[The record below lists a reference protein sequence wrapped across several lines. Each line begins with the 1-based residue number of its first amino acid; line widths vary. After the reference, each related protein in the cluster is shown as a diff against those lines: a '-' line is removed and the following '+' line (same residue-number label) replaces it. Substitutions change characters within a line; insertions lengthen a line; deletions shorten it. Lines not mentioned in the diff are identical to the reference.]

1 ANEYY
6 YGEEI
11 KQQTDKVVLRD
22 LPTSMEDLSNSLQQL
37 QFSQLYIVLQ
47 HNHSIY
53 FDGIPNMDIFKKC
66 YKALIT
72 KQETNIQKEGMLLC
86 QHLSVKPDTLKFML
100 KVFLDLKFVTQEDGL
115 IRINQQPDKR
125 SIDSSKVYQLRQ
137 QRMDVEKQ
145 LLYQDFSEIKNWIKS
160 QLS

>member
-1 ANEYY
+1 
-6 YGEEI
+6 
-11 KQQTDKVVLRD
+11 
-22 LPTSMEDLSNSLQQL
+22 
-37 QFSQLYIVLQ
+37 
-47 HNHSIY
+47 
-53 FDGIPNMDIFKKC
+53 
-66 YKALIT
+66 
-72 KQETNIQKEGMLLC
+72 MLLC

-100 KVFLDLKFVTQEDGL
+100 KVFLDLKFVTQEISGL

-125 SIDSSKVYQLRQ
+125 WIDSSKVYQLRQ

>member
-1 ANEYY
+1 
-6 YGEEI
+6 
-11 KQQTDKVVLRD
+11 
-22 LPTSMEDLSNSLQQL
+22 
-37 QFSQLYIVLQ
+37 
-47 HNHSIY
+47 
-53 FDGIPNMDIFKKC
+53 
-66 YKALIT
+66 
-72 KQETNIQKEGMLLC
+72 
-86 QHLSVKPDTLKFML
+86 
-100 KVFLDLKFVTQEDGL
+100 TQEDGL